1 MIDLFQSSLDNLA
14 EELTCKWC
22 ESAYSNTNERRKH
35 QAKGA
40 DCDMTS
46 SHLSKDL
53 ETKYRTRT
61 NSRLRRRRQPTYEL
75 YFSSSS
81 DDEIWNLS
89 NKTKKGSSGKRK
101 RRLPDSENDAKR
113 SESTPLSLI
122 NKTRVRIV

>member
-22 ESAYSNTNERRKH
+22 ESAYSNTKERRKH
-35 QAKGA
+35 QAMGA

-46 SHLSKDL
+46 SHLSKES

-61 NSRLRRRRQPTYEL
+61 NTRIRRRRQPTYEL

-81 DDEIWNLS
+81 DDETWNLS

-101 RRLPDSENDAKR
+101 RSIPVSENDTKR